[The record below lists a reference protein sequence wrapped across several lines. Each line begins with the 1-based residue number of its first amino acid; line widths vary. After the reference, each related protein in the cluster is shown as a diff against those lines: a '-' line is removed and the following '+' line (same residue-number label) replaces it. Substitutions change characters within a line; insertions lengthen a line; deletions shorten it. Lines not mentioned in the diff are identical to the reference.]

1 MTQCRTAAFAT
12 IFRNVFLCLRL
23 CRPHCYH
30 ETFQTCIKHFPIDH
44 HPSSPKFG
52 LVARTFGPIWPLSYG
67 ILPGTRTK
75 AQKRRKPQNSS
86 RQVRHNPNPLT
97 ASLFGNILW
106 HLLFGGLRLWSGC
119 GFGFGF
125 RTLLLQC
132 DKREL
137 QRTARHVLGASMA
150 QPGEP
155 TQHTHLALLKLFQGG
170 FFGGNPDGFP
180 LSLLLT
186 NGFQI
191 STNNGPNRLLC
202 LPGTLLDLVNIRHL
216 LVQAAVRNSP
226 SNDTGIF
233 LSQVQLT
240 TFGIGE
246 DQDWA
251 SRLH

>member
-125 RTLLLQC
+125 RTLLL
-132 DKREL
+132 
-137 QRTARHVLGASMA
+137 
-150 QPGEP
+150 
-155 TQHTHLALLKLFQGG
+155 ALLKLFQGG